1 MQERKP
7 ISPFD
12 KKPEEQLLPAVA
24 GGVVDEGLVG
34 SRFDI
39 DGQRLL
45 DWAAGY
51 NGPSSYTV
59 PTSSTTGDSNASST
73 TNSSYTTTGDYTSG
87 QDAANAIGQALMDAE
102 ASEFAQLM
110 TNPIAAI
117 ATGDRIRKLQAYLDA
132 YRGGYQLPDQVVI
145 PHARLASDRSSVSTT
160 GNNSG
165 GSRTN
170 AGTKDINN
178 PDYDLAKA
186 IKLQMSGQHIQNKFR
201 AD

>member
-1 MQERKP
+1 MANT
-7 ISPFD
+7 SS
-12 KKPEEQLLPAVA
+12 VTGTGTGT
-24 GGVVDEGLVG
+24 GGHAAGLVKG
-34 SRFDI
+34 TQFDQHA
-39 DGQRLL
+39 QRLL
-45 DWAAGY
+45 ESAANY
-51 NGPSSYTV
+51 HGPSSYTV
-59 PTSSTTGDSNASST
+59 PTSSTTGDSNSSSS
-73 TNSSYTTTGDYTSG
+73 TNSSYTTTGDYASG

-117 ATGDRIRKLQAYLDA
+117 ATGDKIRKLQAYIDA

-160 GNNSG
+160 NNNSG

-170 AGTKDINN
+170 TGTKDINN
-178 PDYDLAKA
+178 PDYDFAKEINRA
-186 IKLQMSGQHIQNKFR
+186 VIGQHIQNRFS

>member
-1 MQERKP
+1 M
-7 ISPFD
+7 
-12 KKPEEQLLPAVA
+12 PEDIVQN
-24 GGVVDEGLVG
+24 GVVGN
-34 SRFDI
+34 RFDQ

-45 DWAAGY
+45 NWAKGY
-51 NGPSSYTV
+51 KGPPSFTV

-87 QDAANAIGQALMDAE
+87 QDAANAIGNALMDAE

-117 ATGDRIRKLQAYLDA
+117 ATGDRIRKLQAYLAA
-132 YRGGYQLPDQVVI
+132 YRGGYQLPDQEVI
-145 PHARLASDRSSVSTT
+145 PYARIASDRSSTSTT
-160 GNNSG
+160 GNNSS

-178 PDYDLAKA
+178 PDYALANA
-186 IKLQMSGQHIQNKFR
+186 IKQQISNQHVSNKFG
-201 AD
+201 AP

>member
-1 MQERKP
+1 MGNALNGTTTDIVGQ
-7 ISPFD
+7 
-12 KKPEEQLLPAVA
+12 
-24 GGVVDEGLVG
+24 GLVG
-34 SRFDI
+34 NRFDI

-59 PTSSTTGDSNASST
+59 PTSSTTGDSNSSST
-73 TNSSYTTTGDYTSG
+73 TNSSYTTTTDYTSG

-110 TNPIAAI
+110 TNPIAAV

-145 PHARLASDRSSVSTT
+145 PHARLASDRASTSTT
-160 GNNSG
+160 NNSSG

-178 PDYDLAKA
+178 PDYALANA
-186 IKLQMSGQHIQNKFR
+186 IKQQISNQHIANAFGS
-201 AD
+201 